1 MGMSET
7 LLNRT
12 VLAVGAH
19 PDDIELGCAASLALF
34 KQHGYKTHL
43 LVMTKGEASGDPS
56 VRETESRKSSAILKV
71 DSLRFGN
78 IADTH
83 VDFSKETIAIIEKV
97 IKEVNPSIIFGP
109 TIKDTHQDHQRTGQA
124 VLAAGRRSNKILL
137 YEGAS
142 TLRDF
147 VPQVF
152 IDVEKTFD
160 IKLKA
165 TQVFSSQLD
174 QSGTYTRASKAI
186 EGLAKFRGYQAGV
199 NVAEAFEVGKFIL
212 DL

>member
-1 MGMSET
+1 MDRSLVNNT
-7 LLNRT
+7 I
-12 VLAVGAH
+12 LAVGAH
-19 PDDIELGCAASLALF
+19 PDDLELGCAASLALF
-34 KQHGYKTHL
+34 KKRGYKVHL
-43 LVMTKGEASGDPS
+43 LVMTKGEASGNPS
-56 VRETESRKSSAILKV
+56 VRENECRQSSNILKV

-83 VDFSKETIAIIEKV
+83 VSFNREAINAIEKV
-97 IKEVNPSIIFGP
+97 IYEVNPSIIFGP
-109 TIKDTHQDHQRTGQA
+109 TIKDTHQDHQGTGQA

-142 TLRDF
+142 TLREF

-152 IDVEKTFD
+152 IDVEETFD

-165 TQVFSSQLD
+165 TQVFTSELD
-174 QSGTYTRASKAI
+174 KSGTFARAAGVV
-186 EGLAKFRGYQAGV
+186 EGLAKFRGYQAGIH
-199 NVAEAFEVGKFIL
+199 VAEAFEVGKFIL